1 MINFEYYSPTKIFFG
16 KNREEEVGKI
26 IKNYGYSKILLHY
39 GKNSIK
45 KNGLYDKVVES
56 LKKEGINFVELGG
69 VEPNPKV
76 SLVSRGVELSRSEGV
91 EMILAVGGGSV
102 IDSAKSIACGFYAN
116 VDPWLFN
123 AHEATPSKALPV
135 GVILT
140 ISAAGSELSNSC
152 VITNDETKVK
162 SGFNTDLIRPLFSIM
177 NPELTFTVS
186 RYQTGCGIVDILMHT
201 LERYLTDVGS
211 NLFERKI
218 AEGLMKVVLEAGKVV
233 ILDPTNY
240 EARSNLMIAS
250 SFSHNGLTGIGAKM
264 YFTVHKLEHEISGTF
279 DEVAHGAGLSVL
291 FIAWAKYLYK
301 DYATIFSR
309 FAYEVMQVDRTLD
322 EETAALKGIYMLE
335 SYFMSIGMPVRLQ
348 EIGVDLSK
356 IEEMAD
362 RLTKGDTVCILGIK
376 NLNKTDIIEI
386 FKLAKGGN

>member
-1 MINFEYYSPTKIFFG
+1 MLNFDFYSPTKIFFG

-26 IKNYGYSKILLHY
+26 IKNYGYQKILLHY
-39 GKNSIK
+39 GQNSIK
-45 KNGLYDKVVES
+45 KIGLYDKVIES
-56 LKKEGINFVELGG
+56 LKKEGIKFVELSG

-76 SLVSRGVELSRSEGV
+76 SLVRRGVELAKSEQV

-102 IDSAKSIACGFYAN
+102 IDSAKSIACGYYVN
-116 VDPWLFN
+116 EDPWLFSN
-123 AHEATPSKALPV
+123 HTITPTKALPV

-152 VITNDETKVK
+152 VISNDETLVK
-162 SGFNTDLIRPLFSIM
+162 SGFNSDLIRPLFSIM
-177 NPELTFTVS
+177 NPELTYSVS

-201 LERYLTDVGS
+201 LERYLSDTGRNEFS
-211 NLFERKI
+211 LRI
-218 AEGLMKVVLEAGKVV
+218 AEGLMKTVLEQGIKV
-233 ILDPTNY
+233 IDDPTNY
-240 EARSNLMIAS
+240 EARANLMIAS
-250 SFSHNGLTGIGAKM
+250 SFSHNGLTGIGSKM

-301 DYATIFSR
+301 DYLPIFSR
-309 FAYEVMQVDRTLD
+309 FAYEVMEIDKTLEPD
-322 EETAALKGIYMLE
+322 VATYKAICKLE
-335 SYFMSIGMPVRLQ
+335 SYFRKIGMPVNFYELG
-348 EIGVDLSK
+348 IDMSK

-362 RLTKGDTVCILGIK
+362 RLTKGNTVTILGIK
-376 NLNKTDIIEI
+376 NLNKADIIEI